1 MPGRIADADIAA
13 VREAVR
19 IDDVIRDYVTLRP
32 SGPGSL
38 KGLCP
43 FHDEKSPSFNV
54 RPQLGYYHC
63 FGCGKGGDAISF
75 LTEIEQLTFV
85 DAIPKS
91 ASGKI
96 LRRVLRDQDA
106 AATS

>member
-54 RPQLGYYHC
+54 RPQVGYFHC
-63 FGCGKGGDAISF
+63 FGCGKGGDAVA
-75 LTEIEQLTFV
+75 FV
-85 DAIPKS
+85 SEYQQCS
-91 ASGKI
+91 AVEA
-96 LRRVLRDQDA
+96 LRYVERFA
-106 AATS
+106 AMPAPSP

>member
-54 RPQLGYYHC
+54 RPQLGYFHC
-63 FGCGKGGDAISF
+63 FGCG
-75 LTEIEQLTFV
+75 
-85 DAIPKS
+85 
-91 ASGKI
+91 
-96 LRRVLRDQDA
+96 
-106 AATS
+106 